1 MNKTQ
6 ITIFWAIWI
15 IFQRYP
21 RVQYTNIRI
30 SSLYKNCFYNIYTA
44 DNNFGLSEQNMET
57 DVGLSE

>member
-15 IFQRYP
+15 IFQ
-21 RVQYTNIRI
+21 QYTNIRI